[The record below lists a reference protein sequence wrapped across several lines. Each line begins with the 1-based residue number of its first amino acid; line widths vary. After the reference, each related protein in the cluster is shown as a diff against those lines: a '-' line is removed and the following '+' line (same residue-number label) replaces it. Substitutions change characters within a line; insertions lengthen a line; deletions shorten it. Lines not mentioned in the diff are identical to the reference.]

1 MVVNRST
8 SAANWS
14 ALAKTSRTAC
24 CNSTGRWDTAAGA
37 AGAAWICGSLDA
49 LWFLFVCVCCF
60 FLELMIFGSLS
71 YNVAACPC
79 ICWFQVCF
87 KQDRPEITRQ
97 NRACALKGAT
107 PVIGVV
113 ECTRV
118 RASATLN
125 GNRHSV

>member
-37 AGAAWICGSLDA
+37 AGAAGAAWICGSLDA

-60 FLELMIFGSLS
+60 FLELMIFGSLRTTWLPAVVFVGFS
-71 YNVAACPC
+71 FASSKTHRAQIRDNTTEPC
-79 ICWFQVCF
+79 LCYE
-87 KQDRPEITRQ
+87 RR
-97 NRACALKGAT
+97 RAGH
-107 PVIGVV
+107 
-113 ECTRV
+113 R
-118 RASATLN
+118 
-125 GNRHSV
+125 